1 VFFFPI
7 FLKFERNPAEISL
20 STAEIPKESTG
31 GWLLCALHSRSAS
44 IVVVLASWRRS
55 GLSFGTD
62 RRRKEDAM
70 FVFSNFLIAAAK
82 VLSLVLSIYMWIIIA
97 RAVLSWV
104 NPDPYNPIVRFI
116 HNLTEPLLYWIRRRF
131 PVVFGGVDLAPM
143 IALLAIF
150 FLQHFVVASLFE
162 LAAGMR

>member
-1 VFFFPI
+1 
-7 FLKFERNPAEISL
+7 
-20 STAEIPKESTG
+20 
-31 GWLLCALHSRSAS
+31 
-44 IVVVLASWRRS
+44 
-55 GLSFGTD
+55 
-62 RRRKEDAM
+62 
-70 FVFSNFLIAAAK
+70 LIAAAK

>member
-1 VFFFPI
+1 
-7 FLKFERNPAEISL
+7 
-20 STAEIPKESTG
+20 
-31 GWLLCALHSRSAS
+31 
-44 IVVVLASWRRS
+44 
-55 GLSFGTD
+55 
-62 RRRKEDAM
+62 M
-70 FVFSNFLIAAAK
+70 FVFANFLIAAAK

-131 PVVFGGVDLAPM
+131 PVVFGGIDLAPM
-143 IALLAIF
+143 IALLAIL